1 MAGALHFHFIYLF
14 DVSGEDGI
22 DSVFDGVVD
31 GLVISL
37 GGSGRCEDKH
47 VKVKG
52 KPPKG
57 RGVNLVC
64 TYNGDGA

>member
-31 GLVISL
+31 GLVVLL
-37 GGSGRCEDKH
+37 GGSGRCE
-47 VKVKG
+47 
-52 KPPKG
+52 
-57 RGVNLVC
+57 
-64 TYNGDGA
+64 Y